1 MQTSANK
8 EIKQFIEKLEPNQIF
23 LANDLLNITNYNNI
37 KIILHRLEKEKL
49 IKRLIDGLYYKP
61 DFSPL
66 LNAEIPLDIEE
77 IVKKLAEKFNWKI
90 VPEHN
95 KVLNMLSLS
104 TQVPA
109 KYIYLSTGPYRKYN
123 IYGFDIYFKHA
134 SEKNFSNYTY
144 KEMLVIQAIK
154 GLGNKKY
161 SPTSKEKLQNF
172 LNNEEIKDIF
182 AKSKYQTKWVYQ
194 KLEEVYCEQFS

>member
-1 MQTSANK
+1 MNTSASK
-8 EIKQFIEKLEPNQIF
+8 KIKQYIEKLKPNQIF
-23 LANDLLNITNYNNI
+23 LTNDLIDVTNYNNI
-37 KIILHRLEKEKL
+37 KIILYRLEKQKI
-49 IKRLIDGLYYKP
+49 IKRLMDGLYYKP

-66 LNAEIPLDIEE
+66 LNADIPLDIEDV
-77 IVKKLAEKFNWKI
+77 VKKIAEKFNWKI

-95 KVLNMLSLS
+95 KVLNMLNLS

-134 SEKNFSNYTY
+134 NEKNFVNYTY
-144 KEMLVIQAIK
+144 KELLVIQAIK

-161 SPTSKEKLQNF
+161 SSYSKEILQKF
-172 LNNEEIKDIF
+172 LTNKETKDLIS
-182 AKSKYQTKWVYQ
+182 KSKYQTKWVYQ
-194 KLEEVYCEQFS
+194 KLEEVYCEKFS

>member
-1 MQTSANK
+1 MNVSASK
-8 EIKQFIEKLEPNQIF
+8 KIKQYIEKLKPNQIF
-23 LANDLLNITNYNNI
+23 LTNDLIDVTNYNNI
-37 KIILHRLEKEKL
+37 KIILYRLEKQKI

-61 DFSPL
+61 DFSSL
-66 LNAEIPLDIEE
+66 LNADIPLDIEDV
-77 IVKKLAEKFNWKI
+77 VKKIAEKFNWKI

-95 KVLNMLSLS
+95 KVLNMLNLS

-134 SEKNFSNYTY
+134 SEKNFVNYSY
-144 KEMLVIQAIK
+144 KELLVIQAIK

-161 SPTSKEKLQNF
+161 SSYSKEILQKF
-172 LNNEEIKDIF
+172 LTTKETKDLIS
-182 AKSKYQTKWVYQ
+182 KSKYQTKWVYQ
-194 KLEEVYCEQFS
+194 KLEEVYCEKFS

>member
-1 MQTSANK
+1 MNTSANK
-8 EIKQFIEKLEPNQIF
+8 KIKQYIEKLKPNQIF
-23 LANDLLNITNYNNI
+23 LTNDLIDVTNYNNI
-37 KIILHRLEKEKL
+37 KIILYRLEKQKI
-49 IKRLIDGLYYKP
+49 IKRLMDGLYYKP

-66 LNAEIPLDIEE
+66 LNADIPLDIEDV
-77 IVKKLAEKFNWKI
+77 VKKIAEKFNWKI

-95 KVLNMLSLS
+95 KVLNMLNLS

-134 SEKNFSNYTY
+134 SEKNFVNYTY
-144 KEMLVIQAIK
+144 KELLVIQAIK

-161 SPTSKEKLQNF
+161 SSYSKEILQKF
-172 LNNEEIKDIF
+172 LTNRETKDLIS
-182 AKSKYQTKWVYQ
+182 KSKYQTKWVYQ
-194 KLEEVYCEQFS
+194 KLEEVYCEKFS